1 MIQRKEIESVFAE
14 MLDLI
19 KDATLRKKVLDA
31 WMLGVERGGWKSMA
45 ELREMP
51 FTLAAESRGISFI
64 EHVLV
69 VTKGALGLA
78 TGSRTRALADVP
90 AEDAATYA
98 MVSRADTVGVFQ
110 IESAEVRC
118 THSGGS
124 AGTLA
129 RHPLSGAML
138 AAEAG
143 LSQEVVN
150 IIACH
155 AREGEGAPQVVE
167 TVFIHQADF
176 AAFDPLV
183 MKTKGLLI
191 E

>member
-78 TGSRTRALADVP
+78 KAQMETYSKAPYRIDLDRLIAGGLLHDV
-90 AEDAATYA
+90 
-98 MVSRADTVGVFQ
+98 GKL
-110 IESAEVRC
+110 IEIERKSDGRHGKC
-118 THSGGS
+118 R